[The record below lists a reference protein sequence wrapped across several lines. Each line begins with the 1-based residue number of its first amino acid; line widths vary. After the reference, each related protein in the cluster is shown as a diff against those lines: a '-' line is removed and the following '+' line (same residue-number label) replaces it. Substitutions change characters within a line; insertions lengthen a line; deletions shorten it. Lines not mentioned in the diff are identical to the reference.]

1 MSIVVQLTPVSIS
14 QERISIWS
22 IHTELTT
29 VLRSETLS
37 FQQEGYLEVSYG
49 CHGDSILV
57 RGTIFVVEGSADG
70 YRDTL
75 RMWVNAEKR
84 YLTLNGVRYPVQE
97 LSFGLE
103 PAALESIDC
112 PEMTTTSNVTV
123 ALIISSVALGL
134 VVVVLAV
141 TITSLVFC
149 CYQSRKESKRYGF
162 DITSDRS

>member
-1 MSIVVQLTPVSIS
+1 MTD
-14 QERISIWS
+14 
-22 IHTELTT
+22 

-37 FQQEGYLEVSYG
+37 FQQDGSLEVSYG

-84 YLTLNGVRYPVQE
+84 YLTLNGVRYSVQE

-103 PAALESIDC
+103 PAALESNDC
-112 PEMTTTSNVTV
+112 SEMTTTDNVTV
-123 ALIISSVALGL
+123 ALVIGSVSLGL
-134 VVVVLAV
+134 VVVLLTV

-162 DITSDRS
+162 YITSDRS

>member
-1 MSIVVQLTPVSIS
+1 MTA
-14 QERISIWS
+14 
-22 IHTELTT
+22 

-37 FQQEGYLEVSYG
+37 FQQDGSLEVSYG

-57 RGTIFVVEGSADG
+57 RGAIFVVDGSADG

-75 RMWVNAEKR
+75 RMWANAEKR
-84 YLTLNGVRYPVQE
+84 YLTLNGARYSVQE

-112 PEMTTTSNVTV
+112 SEMTKTDNVTA
-123 ALIISSVALGL
+123 ALVIGSVSLGL
-134 VVVVLAV
+134 VVVLLTV

-162 DITSDRS
+162 DNMLDCS